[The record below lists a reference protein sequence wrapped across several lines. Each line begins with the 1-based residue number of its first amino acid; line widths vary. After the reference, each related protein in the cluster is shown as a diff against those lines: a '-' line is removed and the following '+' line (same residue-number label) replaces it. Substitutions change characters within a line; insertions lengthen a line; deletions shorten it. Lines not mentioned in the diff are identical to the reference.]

1 MYSSVI
7 VTCYETNF
15 MNCCL
20 QDNGKQ
26 LACVDASDEDYHL
39 SVWEWEERT
48 ITQQSKVSLC
58 LFSGKP
64 KEGPCFLCR
73 IDP

>member
-1 MYSSVI
+1 
-7 VTCYETNF
+7 
-15 MNCCL
+15 MNCFV

-39 SVWEWEERT
+39 SVWEWEEKT

-58 LFSGKP
+58 LFSGK
-64 KEGPCFLCR
+64 EGRKNFIKLCFLCR
-73 IDP
+73 VDP